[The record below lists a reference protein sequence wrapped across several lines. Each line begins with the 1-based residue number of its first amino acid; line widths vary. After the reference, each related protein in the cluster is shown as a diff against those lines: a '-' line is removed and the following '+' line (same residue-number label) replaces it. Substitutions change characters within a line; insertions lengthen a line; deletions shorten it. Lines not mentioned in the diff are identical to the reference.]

1 MSHSTALHHLPASSD
16 LVALNQQLAD
26 THLRDLFAQDP
37 ERFQRYTLEAA
48 GLFLDYSK
56 HLINDDVIASLVKLA
71 EQAGLNQAREAMF
84 CGDKINYTEKRAVLH
99 TALRHFG
106 DTPVMV
112 NGEDIM
118 PMIRETR
125 ARMKA
130 MTEQVHSGQWLG
142 HTGKAIKH
150 IVNIGIGGSYLGLKT
165 AINAMTPYH
174 VEGLKH
180 HFVANIDPNELSEV
194 LRRVDPE
201 TTLFIVASKSFGTL
215 ETLQNAQAA
224 RAWMIEQ
231 GCAEHDIRKHF
242 VAISTNLKA
251 IDQFGIAQENTLP
264 LWDWVGG
271 RYSLWSSI
279 GLLISMVV
287 GYDNFERLLKG
298 AEAMDQH
305 FRTAPLAAN
314 MPVITA
320 LLGVWYQNY
329 MGAESQA
336 VISYDHFL
344 RDLPGH
350 LQQVDMESNGKRT
363 REDGSTVPY
372 HTGSV
377 IWGGTGTNDQ
387 HAYHQLL
394 HQGTRLIP
402 VDFIAPATTHN
413 PIGEQHPW
421 LFTNALAQSQAMMQG
436 KTLAEVKD
444 ELAEAGLSEDD
455 INRLAPHKVIPGNRP
470 NSMIVPE
477 KITPE
482 TAGALIALYEQKVFV
497 QGVVWQVN
505 SFDQWGVELGKVLGD
520 RLIEKIRSS
529 SHMESNISGLL
540 GRYYARRNGG
550 SIASYVTRV
559 ATQSECLNNESENR
573 ISCGWV
579 LNEPS
584 RFSVLDWQAGKREKT
599 PNTGVQCYS
608 PCWKSLPPPNL
619 RNTPSPLKS

>member
-1 MSHSTALHHLPASSD
+1 MSNFTALDHLSASKD
-16 LVALNQQLAD
+16 LVALKQQLAN
-26 THLRDLFAQDP
+26 THLRNLFAEDP
-37 ERFQRYTLEAA
+37 TRFDRYTLEAA

-56 HLINDDVIASLVKLA
+56 HLINDDVMASLFSLA
-71 EQAGLNQAREAMF
+71 EQANLAHAREAMF
-84 CGDKINYTEKRAVLH
+84 NGEKINYTEKRAVLH
-99 TALRHFG
+99 TALRSFG
-106 DTPVMV
+106 DAPVMV
-112 NGEDIM
+112 DGEDIM

-142 HTGKAIKH
+142 HTGKPIKH

-174 VEGLKH
+174 VKGFEH

-194 LRRVDPE
+194 LRKIDPE
-201 TTLFIVASKSFGTL
+201 TTLFIVASKSFSTL

-224 RAWMIEQ
+224 RAWMIKK
-231 GCAEHDIRKHF
+231 GCAERDIRKHF
-242 VAISTNLKA
+242 MAISTNLKA

-305 FRTAPLAAN
+305 FCSAPLAEN
-314 MPVITA
+314 MPVITG
-320 LLGVWYQNY
+320 LLGVWYQNF
-329 MGAESQA
+329 MGAEAHA
-336 VISYDHFL
+336 VISYDYFL
-344 RDLPGH
+344 RDFPAH

-363 REDGSTVPY
+363 REDGSTVTY
-372 HTGSV
+372 QTGSV

-436 KTLAEVKD
+436 KTLEEVRD
-444 ELAEAGLSEDD
+444 ELSASGMSTEEVEQ
-455 INRLAPHKVIPGNRP
+455 LAPHKVIPGNRP

-482 TAGALIALYEQKVFV
+482 TTGALIALYEHKVFV
-497 QGVVWQVN
+497 QGTIWQIN

-520 RLIEKIRSS
+520 RLIEKIRSKEETTDQDS
-529 SHMESNISGLL
+529 STNGL
-540 GRYYARRNGG
+540 
-550 SIASYVTRV
+550 IK
-559 ATQSECLNNESENR
+559 
-573 ISCGWV
+573 
-579 LNEPS
+579 
-584 RFSVLDWQAGKREKT
+584 RFKQF
-599 PNTGVQCYS
+599 NH
-608 PCWKSLPPPNL
+608 
-619 RNTPSPLKS
+619 

>member
-1 MSHSTALHHLPASSD
+1 MTIEQGLNHLPASRD
-16 LVALNQQLAD
+16 LVVLSEQLAN
-26 THLRDLFAQDP
+26 THLRDLFA
-37 ERFQRYTLEAA
+37 EEKSRFDKYSLEAA

-56 HLINDDVIASLVKLA
+56 HLINDDVMEKLVKLA
-71 EQAGLNQAREAMF
+71 QEAGLDQAREAMF
-84 CGDKINYTEKRAVLH
+84 TGEKINYTEKRAVLH
-99 TALRHFG
+99 TALRNFG
-106 DTPVMV
+106 DEPVMV
-112 NGEDIM
+112 DGEDVM
-118 PMIRETR
+118 PLIRDTR
-125 ARMKA
+125 ARMKV
-130 MTEQVHSGQWLG
+130 MTEQVHSGEWKG
-142 HTGKAIKH
+142 HTGKTITH

-174 VEGLKH
+174 VKGIEH
-180 HFVANIDPNELSEV
+180 HFVANIDPNELTEV
-194 LRRVDPE
+194 LGKIDAER
-201 TTLFIVASKSFGTL
+201 TLFIVASKSFGTL

-224 RAWMIEQ
+224 RTWMLKQ
-231 GCAEHDIRKHF
+231 GCAEEDIRKHF
-242 VAISTNLKA
+242 MAISTNLKA

-279 GLLISMVV
+279 GLLISMVT

-298 AEAMDQH
+298 AEAMDNH
-305 FRTAPLAAN
+305 FRTAPLAEN
-314 MPVITA
+314 MPAITA
-320 LLGVWYQNY
+320 LLGVWYQNF

-336 VISYDHFL
+336 VISYDYFL

-363 REDGSTVPY
+363 REDGSTVDF

-436 KTLAEVKD
+436 KTLEEVRDEMTAAGVDTAEV
-444 ELAEAGLSEDD
+444 E
-455 INRLAPHKVIPGNRP
+455 RLAPHKVIPGNRP

-482 TAGALIALYEQKVFV
+482 TTGALIAMYEQKVFV
-497 QGVVWQVN
+497 QGVIWQLN
-505 SFDQWGVELGKVLGD
+505 SFDQWGVELGKVLGE
-520 RLIEKIRSS
+520 RLIAKIRDTGETTDQDSS
-529 SHMESNISGLL
+529 TNGL
-540 GRYYARRNGG
+540 
-550 SIASYVTRV
+550 IK
-559 ATQSECLNNESENR
+559 
-573 ISCGWV
+573 
-579 LNEPS
+579 
-584 RFSVLDWQAGKREKT
+584 RFKQFNA
-599 PNTGVQCYS
+599 
-608 PCWKSLPPPNL
+608 
-619 RNTPSPLKS
+619 

>member
-1 MSHSTALHHLPASSD
+1 MSNSTALDHLPASKD
-16 LVALNQQLAD
+16 LAALLQQMAT
-26 THLRDLFAQDP
+26 THLRDLFAEDP
-37 ERFQRYTLEAA
+37 NRFDRYSLEAA

-56 HLINDDVIASLVKLA
+56 HLINDDVLASLVNLA
-71 EQAGLNQAREAMF
+71 EQANLAHAREAMF
-84 CGDKINYTEKRAVLH
+84 AGEKINYTEKRAVLH
-99 TALRHFG
+99 TALRSFG
-106 DTPVMV
+106 NAPVMV
-112 NGEDIM
+112 DGEDIM
-118 PMIRETR
+118 PMIRDTR

-130 MTEQVHSGQWLG
+130 MTEQVHSGQWQG
-142 HTGKAIKH
+142 HTGKPIKH

-174 VEGLKH
+174 VKGFEH

-194 LRRVDPE
+194 LRKVDPE

-224 RAWMIEQ
+224 RAWMIEK
-231 GCAEHDIRKHF
+231 GCAEQDIRKHF
-242 VAISTNLKA
+242 MAISTNLKA

-305 FRTAPLAAN
+305 FCSAPLAEN
-314 MPVITA
+314 MPVIA
-320 LLGVWYQNY
+320 GLLGVWYQNF
-329 MGAESQA
+329 MGAESHA
-336 VISYDHFL
+336 VISYDYFL

-372 HTGSV
+372 QTGSV

-436 KTLAEVKD
+436 KTIEEVRD
-444 ELAEAGLSEDD
+444 ELAASGMSADEVD
-455 INRLAPHKVIPGNRP
+455 RLAPHKVIPGNRP

-482 TAGALIALYEQKVFV
+482 TTGALIAMYEHKVFV
-497 QGVVWQVN
+497 QGTIWQIN

-520 RLIEKIRSS
+520 RLIEKIRSKEETTDQDS
-529 SHMESNISGLL
+529 STNGLIH
-540 GRYYARRNGG
+540 RFK
-550 SIASYVTRV
+550 
-559 ATQSECLNNESENR
+559 QFNR
-573 ISCGWV
+573 
-579 LNEPS
+579 
-584 RFSVLDWQAGKREKT
+584 
-599 PNTGVQCYS
+599 
-608 PCWKSLPPPNL
+608 
-619 RNTPSPLKS
+619 

>member
-1 MSHSTALHHLPASSD
+1 MSNPTVLDHLPASKD
-16 LVALNQQLAD
+16 LVELNQQLTD
-26 THLRDLFAQDP
+26 THLRDLFAEDP
-37 ERFQRYTLEAA
+37 TRFDRYSLEAA

-56 HLINDDVIASLVKLA
+56 HRINDDVINALVKLA

-84 CGDKINYTEKRAVLH
+84 SGAKINYTEKRAVLH

-112 NGEDIM
+112 DGKDIM

-125 ARMKA
+125 ERMKA
-130 MTEQVHSGQWLG
+130 LTEKVHSGEWKG
-142 HTGKAIKH
+142 HTGKTIKQ

-174 VEGLKH
+174 VKGLEH

-231 GCAEHDIRKHF
+231 GCAEQDIRKHF
-242 VAISTNLKA
+242 VAISTNLNA

-305 FRTAPLAAN
+305 FRNAPLAQN
-314 MPVITA
+314 MPVITG
-320 LLGVWYQNY
+320 LLGIWYQNY

-336 VISYDHFL
+336 VISYDYFL

-372 HTGSV
+372 DTGSV

-436 KTLAEVKD
+436 KTLEEVRD
-444 ELAEAGLSEDD
+444 ELAASGMAAEEVE
-455 INRLAPHKVIPGNRP
+455 RLAPHKVIPGNRP

-482 TAGALIALYEQKVFV
+482 TTGALIALYEQKVFV
-497 QGVVWQVN
+497 QGVLWQVN

-520 RLIEKIRSS
+520 RLIEKIRSTDETTDQDS
-529 SHMESNISGLL
+529 STNGL
-540 GRYYARRNGG
+540 
-550 SIASYVTRV
+550 I
-559 ATQSECLNNESENR
+559 Q
-573 ISCGWV
+573 
-579 LNEPS
+579 
-584 RFSVLDWQAGKREKT
+584 RFKQF
-599 PNTGVQCYS
+599 NQ
-608 PCWKSLPPPNL
+608 
-619 RNTPSPLKS
+619 

>member
-1 MSHSTALHHLPASSD
+1 MTEITRAGLGHLPVSKELTKLCLQMSNA
-16 LVALNQQLAD
+16 
-26 THLRDLFAQDP
+26 HLRELFAEDQN
-37 ERFQRYTLEAA
+37 RFDKYSMEAA

-56 HLINDDVIASLVKLA
+56 HLINDDVMAKLVQLA
-71 EQAGLNQAREAMF
+71 EEAGLVEAREAMF
-84 CGDKINYTEKRAVLH
+84 NGEKINYTENRAVLH
-99 TALRHFG
+99 TALRNFG
-106 DTPVMV
+106 DEPVMV
-112 NGEDIM
+112 DGEDVM
-118 PMIRETR
+118 PLIRDTR
-125 ARMKA
+125 TRMKA
-130 MTEQVHSGQWLG
+130 LTEQVHSGEWKG
-142 HTGKAIKH
+142 HTGKTIKH

-174 VEGLKH
+174 VEGFEH
-180 HFVANIDPNELSEV
+180 YFVANIDPNEISEV
-194 LRRVDPE
+194 LGKIDAER
-201 TTLFIVASKSFGTL
+201 TLFIVASKSFGTL

-224 RAWMIEQ
+224 RSWMLEQ
-231 GCAEHDIRKHF
+231 GCAEEDIRKHF

-279 GLLISMVV
+279 GLLISMVT

-298 AEAMDQH
+298 AEEMDQH
-305 FRTAPLAAN
+305 FRNAPLAEN

-320 LLGVWYQNY
+320 LLGVWYQNF

-336 VISYDHFL
+336 FISYDYFL

-363 REDGSTVPY
+363 REDGSTVNF

-421 LFTNALAQSQAMMQG
+421 LFTNALAQSQALMQG
-436 KTLAEVKD
+436 KTLEEVRDEMLAAGVDSAEV
-444 ELAEAGLSEDD
+444 E
-455 INRLAPHKVIPGNRP
+455 RLAPHKVIPGNRP

-477 KITPE
+477 KLTPE
-482 TAGALIALYEQKVFV
+482 TTGALIAMYEQKIFT
-497 QGVVWQVN
+497 QGVIWQVN
-505 SFDQWGVELGKVLGD
+505 SFDQWGVELGKVLGN

-529 SHMESNISGLL
+529 EETTDQDSSTNGL
-540 GRYYARRNGG
+540 
-550 SIASYVTRV
+550 IK
-559 ATQSECLNNESENR
+559 
-573 ISCGWV
+573 
-579 LNEPS
+579 
-584 RFSVLDWQAGKREKT
+584 RFK
-599 PNTGVQCYS
+599 QCNFS
-608 PCWKSLPPPNL
+608 
-619 RNTPSPLKS
+619 

>member
-1 MSHSTALHHLPASSD
+1 MTVTIQNGLKHLPSSKQ
-16 LVALNQQLAD
+16 LEALSQQMSS
-26 THLRDLFAQDP
+26 THLRDLFADDST
-37 ERFQRYTLEAA
+37 RFDKYSMEAA

-56 HLINDDVIASLVKLA
+56 HQINDDIMGALIKLA
-71 EQAGLNQAREAMF
+71 KEAGLDQAREAMF
-84 CGDKINYTEKRAVLH
+84 SGEKINYTEKRAVLH
-99 TALRHFG
+99 TALRNFG
-106 DTPVMV
+106 DEPVMV
-112 NGEDIM
+112 DGEDVM
-118 PMIRETR
+118 PLIRNTR
-125 ARMKA
+125 QRMKEL
-130 MTEQVHSGQWLG
+130 TEQVHSGEWKG
-142 HTGKAIKH
+142 HTGKSIKH

-165 AINAMTPYH
+165 AINSMTPYH
-174 VEGLKH
+174 VEGIEH

-194 LRRVDPE
+194 LRKIDGE
-201 TTLFIVASKSFGTL
+201 STLFIVASKSFGTL

-224 RAWMIEQ
+224 RAWMLEQ
-231 GCAEHDIRKHF
+231 GCAEEDIRKHF
-242 VAISTNLKA
+242 MAISTNLKA

-305 FRTAPLAAN
+305 FRNAPLEDN

-320 LLGVWYQNY
+320 MLGVWYQNF

-336 VISYDHFL
+336 FISYDYFL

-363 REDGSTVPY
+363 REDGSTVDY
-372 HTGSV
+372 HTGAV

-436 KTLAEVKD
+436 KTLEEVRDEMTAAGVDGAEI
-444 ELAEAGLSEDD
+444 E
-455 INRLAPHKVIPGNRP
+455 RLAPHKVIPGNRP
-470 NSMIVPE
+470 NSVIVPE

-482 TAGALIALYEQKVFV
+482 TTGALIAMYEQKVFV
-497 QGVVWQVN
+497 QGVIWGLN
-505 SFDQWGVELGKVLGD
+505 SFDQWGVELGKVLGNT
-520 RLIEKIRSS
+520 LIEKIRSS
-529 SHMESNISGLL
+529 EETIDQDSSTNGL
-540 GRYYARRNGG
+540 
-550 SIASYVTRV
+550 IK
-559 ATQSECLNNESENR
+559 
-573 ISCGWV
+573 
-579 LNEPS
+579 
-584 RFSVLDWQAGKREKT
+584 RFKQFNA
-599 PNTGVQCYS
+599 
-608 PCWKSLPPPNL
+608 
-619 RNTPSPLKS
+619 

>member
-1 MSHSTALHHLPASSD
+1 MSKSTALDHLPASKD
-16 LVALNQQLAD
+16 LAALQQQMAN
-26 THLRDLFAQDP
+26 THLRNLFAEDP
-37 ERFQRYTLEAA
+37 NRFERYTLEAA

-56 HLINDDVIASLVKLA
+56 HLINDDVMTSLVNLA
-71 EQAGLNQAREAMF
+71 EQANLVHAREAMF
-84 CGDKINYTEKRAVLH
+84 SGKKINYTEKRAVLH
-99 TALRHFG
+99 TALRSFG
-106 DTPVMV
+106 DAPVMV
-112 NGEDIM
+112 DGEDIM

-125 ARMKA
+125 ARMKT

-142 HTGKAIKH
+142 HTSKPIKH

-174 VEGLKH
+174 VKGFEH

-194 LRRVDPE
+194 LRKIDPE

-224 RAWMIEQ
+224 RAWMIEK
-231 GCAEHDIRKHF
+231 GCAEQDIRKHF
-242 VAISTNLKA
+242 MAISTNLKA

-305 FRTAPLAAN
+305 FSSASLAEN
-314 MPVITA
+314 MPVIA
-320 LLGVWYQNY
+320 GLLGVWYQNF
-329 MGAESQA
+329 MGAESHA
-336 VISYDHFL
+336 VISYDYFL

-363 REDGSTVPY
+363 RKDGSTVPY
-372 HTGSV
+372 QTGSV

-436 KTLAEVKD
+436 KTLEEVRD
-444 ELAEAGLSEDD
+444 ELTASGMSADEVE
-455 INRLAPHKVIPGNRP
+455 RLAPHKVIPGNRP

-482 TAGALIALYEQKVFV
+482 TTGALIAMYEHKVFV
-497 QGVVWQVN
+497 QGTIWQIN

-520 RLIEKIRSS
+520 RLIEKIRSKEETIDQDS
-529 SHMESNISGLL
+529 STNGL
-540 GRYYARRNGG
+540 
-550 SIASYVTRV
+550 IK
-559 ATQSECLNNESENR
+559 
-573 ISCGWV
+573 
-579 LNEPS
+579 
-584 RFSVLDWQAGKREKT
+584 RFKQF
-599 PNTGVQCYS
+599 NQ
-608 PCWKSLPPPNL
+608 
-619 RNTPSPLKS
+619 